1 MQQDAQIEYQS
12 LMLKHRDGFQNVES
26 FFRVNSADFSRS
38 LLHLVAVKC
47 LFICWDKGGADRVHA
62 DDKVTCILFI
72 MKQE

>member
-47 LFICWDKGGADRVHA
+47 LFIC
-62 DDKVTCILFI
+62 
-72 MKQE
+72 